1 MRKNSPAALPAA
13 VAATMVGLCL
23 SWGIG
28 QVAIKVALVDVP
40 PVTQSALRCGI
51 ASITVLAWCFA
62 SGRLPQVT
70 RENLPA
76 GLLVGS
82 LFAVEFILLFTG
94 IAHTNASR
102 ATVFLYSAPFFVA
115 LGGWFVLPEERLRPI
130 QVGGLVLAFVG
141 LGLAFGGDGDNG
153 ATMLG
158 DLLVL
163 GAAVGWAA
171 TTLVIKGTSLRHTTA
186 ETILLY
192 QLVVAAFVTTGVA
205 VAIGE
210 TSVTPSSLTLVSL
223 AYQSLFVASFTYVVW
238 FGLVRSHPANLLSA
252 YTFLTPLFGVAA
264 GWLLLG
270 EPVTPGFL
278 AAACLVVAGLV
289 LVNRPG
295 GRDVA
300 PVDPD

>member
-1 MRKNSPAALPAA
+1 MSRNPAALPAA

-28 QVAIKVALVDVP
+28 QVAIKVALADVP

-51 ASITVLAWCFA
+51 ASVFVLGWCFA
-62 SGRLPQVT
+62 SGRIPQVT
-70 RENLPA
+70 RKSLPA
-76 GLLVGS
+76 GLLVGA

-94 IAHTNASR
+94 IAHTDASR
-102 ATVFLYSAPFFVA
+102 ATVFLYSAPCFVA
-115 LGGWFVLPEERLRPI
+115 LGGWFVLPEERLRPLQI
-130 QVGGLVLAFVG
+130 GGLVMAFVG
-141 LGLAFGGDGDNG
+141 LALAFGGGGGDG

-158 DLLVL
+158 DVLVL

-171 TTLVIKGTSLRHTTA
+171 TTLVIKGTRLRHATA

-192 QLVVAAFVTTGVA
+192 QLVVAAFVTAA
-205 VAIGE
+205 VAIAVGE
-210 TSVTPSSLTLVSL
+210 RSAPPAPLTLISL
-223 AYQSLFVASFTYVVW
+223 AYQSVFVASFTYVVW
-238 FGLVRSHPANLLSA
+238 FGLVRSYPANLLSA

>member
-1 MRKNSPAALPAA
+1 MSRNRATLPAA

-28 QVAIKVALVDVP
+28 QVAIKVALADIP

-51 ASITVLAWCFA
+51 ASMAVLGWCFA
-62 SGRLPQVT
+62 SGRLPRVT
-70 RENLPA
+70 RENLPG
-76 GLLVGS
+76 GLLVGT
-82 LFAVEFILLFTG
+82 LFAVEFMLLFTG
-94 IAHTNASR
+94 IAHTDASR

-130 QVGGLVLAFVG
+130 QIGGLVLAFAG
-141 LGLAFGGDGDNG
+141 LALAFGGGGDGS
-153 ATMLG
+153 TMLG

-163 GAAVGWAA
+163 AAAVGWAA
-171 TTLVIKGTSLRHTTA
+171 TTLVIKGTRLRHATA

-192 QLVVAAFVTTGVA
+192 QLVVAAFVTGA
-205 VAIGE
+205 VAIAIGE
-210 TSVTPSSLTLVSL
+210 RSAPPSSLTVISL
-223 AYQSLFVASFTYVVW
+223 AYQSLFVAAFTYVVW
-238 FGLVRSHPANLLSA
+238 FGLVRSYPANLLSA

-270 EPVTPGFL
+270 EAVTPAFL
-278 AAACLVVAGLV
+278 AAACLVVAGLI

-295 GRDVA
+295 GRNVA

>member
-1 MRKNSPAALPAA
+1 MRKNSPAALPAT

-51 ASITVLAWCFA
+51 ASITVLGWCFA
-62 SGRLPQVT
+62 SGRIPQVT

-76 GLLVGS
+76 GLLVGT
-82 LFAVEFILLFTG
+82 LFAIEFILLFTG

-130 QVGGLVLAFVG
+130 QIGGLVLAFAG
-141 LGLAFGGDGDNG
+141 LALAFGGGGDG

-192 QLVVAAFVTTGVA
+192 QLVVAAFVTAA
-205 VAIGE
+205 VAIAIGE
-210 TSVTPSSLTLVSL
+210 RSAPPSSLTLISL

-264 GWLLLG
+264 GWLLLD
-270 EPVTPGFL
+270 EAVTPGFL

>member
-1 MRKNSPAALPAA
+1 
-13 VAATMVGLCL
+13 MVGLCL

-28 QVAIKVALVDVP
+28 QVAIKLALADIP

-51 ASITVLAWCFA
+51 ASVFVLGWCFMSDRMPA
-62 SGRLPQVT
+62 IT
-70 RENLPA
+70 RENLPG
-76 GLLVGS
+76 GLLVGT

-94 IAHTNASR
+94 IGLTDASR

-115 LGGWFVLPEERLRPI
+115 LGGWFVLPEERLRRI
-130 QVGGLVLAFVG
+130 QIAGLVLAFTG
-141 LGLAFGGDGDNG
+141 LALAFGGGRG
-153 ATMLG
+153 PGSTMLG
-158 DLLVL
+158 DFLVL

-171 TTLVIKGTSLRHTTA
+171 TTLVIKGTALRHSSA

-192 QLVVAAFVTTGVA
+192 QLVIAAIVTGLVA
-205 VAIGE
+205 VLAGE
-210 TSVTPSSLTLVSL
+210 QVSAPSALTLVSL
-223 AYQSLFVASFTYVVW
+223 AYQSVFVAAFTYVVW
-238 FGLVRSHPANLLSA
+238 FGLVRSYPANLLSA

-264 GWLLLG
+264 GHLLMGDPL
-270 EPVTPGFL
+270 EPRFL
-278 AAACLVVAGLV
+278 IAACLVVVGLV

>member
-1 MRKNSPAALPAA
+1 MPKNSPAALPAA
-13 VAATMVGLCL
+13 VAVTMVGLCL

-51 ASITVLAWCFA
+51 ASVFVLGWCFA
-62 SGRLPQVT
+62 SRRLPRVT
-70 RENLPA
+70 RENLPG
-76 GLLVGS
+76 GLLVGT

-115 LGGWFVLPEERLRPI
+115 LGGWFVLPEERLRPAQI
-130 QVGGLVLAFVG
+130 AGLVLAFAG
-141 LGLAFGGDGDNG
+141 LALAFGGGSDG

-171 TTLVIKGTSLRHTTA
+171 TTLVIKGTALRHSSA

-192 QLVVAAFVTTGVA
+192 QLVVAAIVTAAVA
-205 VAIGE
+205 VATGE
-210 TSVTPSSLTLVSL
+210 RIAAPSTLTLLSL
-223 AYQSLFVASFTYVVW
+223 AYQSVFVAAFTYVVW
-238 FGLVRSHPANLLSA
+238 FGLVRSYPANLLSA

-264 GWLLLG
+264 GHLLLG
-270 EPVTPGFL
+270 DPVTPGFL
-278 AAACLVVAGLV
+278 LAACLVVVGLV

>member
-1 MRKNSPAALPAA
+1 MSKPSRAALPAA

-51 ASITVLAWCFA
+51 ASVFVLGWCFA
-62 SGRLPQVT
+62 SGRMPAVT
-70 RENLPA
+70 RENLPG
-76 GLLVGS
+76 GLLVGT
-82 LFAVEFILLFTG
+82 LFAIEFILLFTG

-115 LGGWFVLPEERLRPI
+115 LGGWFVLPEERLRPVQI
-130 QVGGLVLAFVG
+130 AGLVLAFTG
-141 LGLAFGGDGDNG
+141 LGLAFGGGGDG

-163 GAAVGWAA
+163 GAAIGWAA
-171 TTLVIKGTSLRHTTA
+171 TTLVIKGTALRHSSA

-192 QLVVAAFVTTGVA
+192 QLVIAALVTGL
-205 VAIGE
+205 VAILAGE
-210 TSVTPSSLTLVSL
+210 AIAAPSPLTLVSL
-223 AYQSLFVASFTYVVW
+223 AYQAVFVASFTYVVW
-238 FGLVRSHPANLLSA
+238 FGLVRSYPANLLSA

-264 GWLLLG
+264 GHLLLG
-270 EPVTPGFL
+270 DPVTPGFL
-278 AAACLVVAGLV
+278 VAACLVVAGLV